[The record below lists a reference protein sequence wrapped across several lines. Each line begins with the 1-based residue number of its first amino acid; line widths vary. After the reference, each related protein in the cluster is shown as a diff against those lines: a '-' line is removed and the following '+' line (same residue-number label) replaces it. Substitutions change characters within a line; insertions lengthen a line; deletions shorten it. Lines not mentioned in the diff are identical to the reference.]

1 MRKDPSFGEV
11 DENNQIK
18 NFKDLGLN
26 NIVSETDD

>member
-18 NFKDLGLN
+18 NFKDLGVN
-26 NIVSETDD
+26 NLKSEE